1 MSFNATPSFLHD
13 DGTQA
18 AISAWSSP
26 AFAVPAT
33 LAPALVDERGERH
46 LRIAPKYGNGEVAV
60 TVRYRWQGAANA
72 PTLIVQGGISAGRD
86 VCGDGDGWWAELV
99 GPGRAI
105 DIAQF
110 RILSIDWLSTTDLG
124 DARAVSSAD
133 QADALAAL
141 LDVLGIGRAAGFV
154 GASYGAMVGLAFGER
169 HADRVAHLVA
179 ISGAHRAH
187 PLATALRSIQRE
199 IVRAGLRSGATGP
212 ALALARQI
220 AMTTYRGA
228 DEFAQRFDTEAE
240 FRDGRFRF
248 AVEDY
253 LCAAG
258 EKFVAR
264 FDAQRY
270 LSLSESIDLHR
281 IDPAAVRVPATVVAV
296 SSDRL
301 VPTLDLSTLATAT
314 QAQYREI
321 DSIYGHDAFL
331 KEPAL
336 IGAILR
342 EALCC

>member
-13 DGTQA
+13 DGTQS

-26 AFAVPAT
+26 AFAAPVQR
-33 LAPALVDERGERH
+33 APALVDERGERH
-46 LRIAPKYGNGEVAV
+46 LRLSPKYGRGEISVA
-60 TVRYRWQGAANA
+60 VRYRWQGAANA

-86 VCGDGDGWWAELV
+86 VCGDGDGWWAELI
-99 GPGRAI
+99 GCGRAI
-105 DIAQF
+105 DITQF
-110 RILSIDWLSTTDLG
+110 RVLSIDWLSTAELG
-124 DARAVSSAD
+124 EACAVSSED

-141 LDVLGIGRAAGFV
+141 LDVLGIERAAGFV
-154 GASYGAMVGLAFGER
+154 GASYGAMVGLAFGAR
-169 HADRVAHLVA
+169 HADRVGHLVA

-187 PLATALRSIQRE
+187 PLATARRAIQRE
-199 IVRAGLRSGATGP
+199 FVRAGLRSGATGP

-228 DEFAQRFDTEAE
+228 DEFAQRFETEAE
-240 FRDGRFRF
+240 FRGGRFRF

-253 LCAAG
+253 LQAAG

-301 VPTLDLSTLATAT
+301 VPTLDLSTLATA
-314 QAQYREI
+314 AHARYREI